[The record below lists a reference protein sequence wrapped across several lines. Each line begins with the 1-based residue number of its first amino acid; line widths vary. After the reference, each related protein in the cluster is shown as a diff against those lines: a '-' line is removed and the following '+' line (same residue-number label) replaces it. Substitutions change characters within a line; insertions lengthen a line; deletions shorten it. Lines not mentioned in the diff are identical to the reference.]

1 MRAGLA
7 RRLRSELSRFETP
20 VERASCPAEKS
31 NDMGWLAF
39 GVVYSIGYAVVGWLL
54 RGQPATWSWFRAVA
68 LLVPPMAG
76 ATVVFTRRQT
86 WRGCQWLFWATI
98 ALGLT
103 MSAIG
108 LTGWAAD
115 ELMFKRQTWLA
126 WPAVFALFGAM
137 APLFA
142 LMAQPHRGSRE
153 SLAVTTAV
161 DIAGLAVVTGFLYSF
176 FVISPDAAP
185 AQSGLASSSLRL
197 VSELQQALVLVGLI
211 GATIV
216 GWSTP
221 WRATFRRLALGA
233 LVSLIT
239 LTLSNVEIAT
249 VEYHSAFIYDLT
261 WILPFAFYAWA
272 ATLAPESATEDGEE
286 ADDAE
291 LTRPR
296 PWVIFTAVALLP
308 FIDFGLRR
316 ISPNPTFEG
325 FRDLSTAL
333 TIMSV
338 LPLLVARIAAE
349 RAELLQASSTTK
361 LLAQVIEQANDSIL
375 VVGADGRC
383 RHANEAFCRATGFS
397 RRELTTR
404 HARELMVHEGISA
417 EDIATVVRT
426 GGAWRGTLTRTREDG
441 TTFPVMA
448 SVAGVVDEGG
458 ATTHVVSIERDI
470 SEERTLREQLI
481 HSERLSAVGQLVA
494 GVAHEINNPL
504 QGIIGFTELLLG
516 SEAEGQTRRD
526 LEQIHADANRVA
538 KIVHH
543 LLAFAR
549 RSTLDRAVGDMNEIV
564 RATMVL
570 RAFELRTA
578 GIELREQLSPDVP
591 VVVINREEIQQIL
604 LNLLLN
610 AEHAVKSMARRGTI
624 IVRTGVGADGDCVF
638 VEVSDNGPGVPPA
651 LTGRVFEPFFTTKGV
666 GQGTGLGLSV
676 SLGIAE
682 AHGGT
687 LTLVPQDQG
696 ACFRLTLPAESQM
709 DVSLAAM
716 QQSA

>member
-1 MRAGLA
+1 VQIA
-7 RRLRSELSRFETP
+7 RTS
-20 VERASCPAEKS
+20 AEK
-31 NDMGWLAF
+31 NNGMGWLAF
-39 GVVYSIGYAVVGWLL
+39 GVVYSIGYAIIGWLM
-54 RGQPATWSWFRAVA
+54 RGQPAAWSWFRAVA
-68 LLVPPMAG
+68 LLVPPMTG
-76 ATVVFTRRQT
+76 AVAVFTRRHT

-115 ELMFKRQTWLA
+115 ELMFKRQAWLA

-142 LMAQPHRGSRE
+142 LMAQPHHGSRE
-153 SLAVTTAV
+153 PLAVTTAV

-176 FVISPDAAP
+176 FVIAPEGASAGAA
-185 AQSGLASSSLRL
+185 ASASLRL
-197 VSELQQALVLVGLI
+197 VSELQQGLVFIGLVV
-211 GATIV
+211 ATIM
-216 GWSTP
+216 GWRTP
-221 WRATFRRLALGA
+221 WGPTYRRLALGA
-233 LVSLIT
+233 LVCLIT
-239 LTLSNVEIAT
+239 LTLSNVETAM
-249 VEYHSAFIYDLT
+249 VAQYQSAFIYDLT
-261 WILPFAFYAWA
+261 WILPFAFYTWA
-272 ATLAPESATEDGEE
+272 ATQAPASPTEE
-286 ADDAE
+286 AEAAADGGE

-316 ISPNPTFEG
+316 IAPNEAFEG

-349 RAELLQASSTTK
+349 RAELQQASSTTK
-361 LLAQVIEQANDSIL
+361 LLAEVIEQAHDAIL

-397 RRELTTR
+397 RHELINR
-404 HARELMVHEGISA
+404 HARDLMVHEGISA
-417 EDIATVVRT
+417 EDIAKVVRT
-426 GGAWRGTLTRTREDG
+426 NRAWRGTLTRTREDG
-441 TTFPVMA
+441 TTFPVLA
-448 SVAGVVDEGG
+448 SVAGIVDDEGD
-458 ATTHVVSIERDI
+458 TTNIVSIERDI
-470 SEERTLREQLI
+470 SEERRLREQLI

-516 SEAEGQTRRD
+516 VETNDSTRRD
-526 LEQIHADANRVA
+526 LQQIHSDANRVA

-549 RSTLDRAVGDMNEIV
+549 KSTLDRSVADLNEIV
-564 RATMVL
+564 RSTAML
-570 RAFELRTA
+570 RAFELRQA
-578 GIELREQLSPDVP
+578 DIDLREELSSHLPLI
-591 VVVINREEIQQIL
+591 VINREEIQQVV

-610 AEHAVKSMARRGTI
+610 AEHAIKATGRPGTI
-624 IVRTGVGADGDCVF
+624 TLRTGIDGGSSF
-638 VEVSDNGPGVPPA
+638 IEVSDSGPGIPQEIA
-651 LTGRVFEPFFTTKGV
+651 LRVFEPFFTTKDS

-682 AHGGT
+682 AHNGT
-687 LTLVPQDQG
+687 LALVPQAKG
-696 ACFRLTLPAESQM
+696 TRFRLTLPAAPQLH
-709 DVSLAAM
+709 DSLAAM
-716 QQSA
+716 PRPA